1 MTEPWNV
8 AERPVPARG
17 PGVAAVGVLALLSAY
32 KLLLSP
38 LCAGSCRFQP
48 SCADYMADA
57 VHAHGARRGVLLGL
71 RRLARCHPFGGHG
84 FDPVPEKRDG
94 DALNRS
100 RV

>member
-1 MTEPWNV
+1 
-8 AERPVPARG
+8 
-17 PGVAAVGVLALLSAY
+17 
-32 KLLLSP
+32 
-38 LCAGSCRFQP
+38 
-48 SCADYMADA
+48 MADA